1 MSTNAHARVAAGV
14 TTAYLRDVARRPA
27 PGIETEARARRAP
40 RRRGP
45 ARTRVEHG
53 PGARRRTARTTA

>member
-1 MSTNAHARVAAGV
+1 MTTNAYARIAAGV

-27 PGIETEARARRAP
+27 PEIESETRARRAP

-45 ARTRVEHG
+45 ARTRAEHG
-53 PGARRRTARTTA
+53 PGARRRTARTAA